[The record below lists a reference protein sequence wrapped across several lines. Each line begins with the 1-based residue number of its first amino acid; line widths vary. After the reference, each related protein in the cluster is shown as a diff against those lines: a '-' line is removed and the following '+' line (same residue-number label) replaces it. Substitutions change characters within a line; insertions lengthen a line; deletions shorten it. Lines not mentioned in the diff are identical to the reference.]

1 MRVIEAPRR
10 PLLVVAGAGS
20 GKTETMSMRVLW
32 LLANHPDLTP
42 ASILG
47 LTFTRKAAGE
57 LGDRL
62 RERIRL
68 LSREMPQL
76 RERLDEDPVALTYNS
91 FAERIVSEHGMRIG
105 LDPDFSMLSEAGAID
120 LMTQIVEA
128 WPTDLDDTL
137 TPTGVVEQVLHLA
150 GEIAEHGY
158 TVGSAREALE
168 EFGRELEQVGRGNS
182 KSRDAIDVNRRRIA
196 LLDPIEV
203 YQQRKRDM
211 GVLDFSDQLVLATRI
226 VREAP
231 AVRESLREEFR
242 AVLLD
247 EFQDT
252 SVIQMDLLSILLRG
266 SRGDRGG
273 RPESGHL
280 WLERGLGLVAGVF
293 PGSFPDGR
301 ARRRTDAHAVDRV
314 AQRCVDSGRCE
325 QGGSTPAGG
334 TFLPGEQAAAEGTVS
349 GPGPQGRGGF
359 RNRRHCLHAGLRRGP
374 GRDG

>member
-1 MRVIEAPRR
+1 MTLSATQIQAIVDATKTPTPEQVRVVEAPRR

-32 LLANHPDLTP
+32 LLANHPDVTP

-68 LSREMPQL
+68 LSRELPQL
-76 RERLDEDPVALTYNS
+76 SERLDEDPVTLTYNS

-105 LDPDFSMLSEAGAID
+105 IDPDFSMLSEAGALD

-128 WPTDLDDTL
+128 WPTDLDEELRPIDAV
-137 TPTGVVEQVLHLA
+137 PQVLHLA
-150 GEIAEHGY
+150 GELAEHGF
-158 TVGSAREALE
+158 TVERAREALE
-168 EFGRELEQVGRGNS
+168 ELGRELSQVGDTNAEARNLL
-182 KSRDAIDVNRRRIA
+182 RANRRRLAFLGPIA
-196 LLDPIEV
+196 T
-203 YQQRKRDM
+203 YQQRKREM

-231 AVRESLREEFR
+231 AVRAALREEFR

-252 SVIQMDLLSILLRG
+252 SVIQMELLSTLFGDHAVTAVGDLRVEG
-266 SRGDRGG
+266 
-273 RPESGHL
+273 
-280 WLERGLGLVAGVF
+280 GLGLVPGDL
-293 PGSFPDGR
+293 PGSFPERSARGR
-301 ARRRTDAHAVDRV
+301 ADPHAVHRV
-314 AQRCVDSGRCE
+314 A
-325 QGGSTPAGG
+325 
-334 TFLPGEQAAAEGTVS
+334 
-349 GPGPQGRGGF
+349 
-359 RNRRHCLHAGLRRGP
+359 
-374 GRDG
+374 

>member
-1 MRVIEAPRR
+1 MNLGALQIQEIVDATKTPTPEQVRVVEAPRR

-32 LLANHPDLTP
+32 LLANHPDLSP
-42 ASILG
+42 SSILG

-57 LGDRL
+57 LGERL

-68 LSREMPQL
+68 LSREMPRL

-203 YQQRKRDM
+203 YLQR
-211 GVLDFSDQLVLATRI
+211 
-226 VREAP
+226 
-231 AVRESLREEFR
+231 
-242 AVLLD
+242 
-247 EFQDT
+247 
-252 SVIQMDLLSILLRG
+252 
-266 SRGDRGG
+266 
-273 RPESGHL
+273 
-280 WLERGLGLVAGVF
+280 
-293 PGSFPDGR
+293 
-301 ARRRTDAHAVDRV
+301 
-314 AQRCVDSGRCE
+314 
-325 QGGSTPAGG
+325 
-334 TFLPGEQAAAEGTVS
+334 
-349 GPGPQGRGGF
+349 
-359 RNRRHCLHAGLRRGP
+359 
-374 GRDG
+374 

>member
-1 MRVIEAPRR
+1 MNLGALQIQAIVDATKTPTPEQVCVVEAPRR

-42 ASILG
+42 SSILG

-57 LGDRL
+57 LGERL

-105 LDPDFSMLSEAGAID
+105 IDPDFSMLSEAGAID
-120 LMTQIVEA
+120 LMTQILES
-128 WPTDLDDTL
+128 WPTDLDDEL
-137 TPTGVVEQVLHLA
+137 TPAGVVGQVLHLA

-158 TVGSAREALE
+158 TVERAREVLE
-168 EFGRELEQVGRGNS
+168 EFGRELEQVGRGN
-182 KSRDAIDVNRRRIA
+182 KESRKAIDVNSRRIA
-196 LLDPIEV
+196 FLGPIAA
-203 YQQRKRDM
+203 YQQRKREM

-231 AVRESLREEFR
+231 TVRESLREEFR

-252 SVIQMDLLSILLRG
+252 SVIQMDLLSMLFA
-266 SRGDRGG
+266 D
-273 RPESGHL
+273 
-280 WLERGLGLVAGVF
+280 
-293 PGSFPDGR
+293 
-301 ARRRTDAHAVDRV
+301 HAVTAVGD
-314 AQRCVDSGRCE
+314 
-325 QGGSTPAGG
+325 PN
-334 TFLPGEQAAAEGTVS
+334 QAI
-349 GPGPQGRGGF
+349 
-359 RNRRHCLHAGLRRGP
+359 
-374 GRDG
+374 